1 MPGVETSLPV
11 MLTHAADGKCSIPDV
26 VRWMCEGPSRVYGIQ
41 GKGRL
46 QEGRDAD
53 LVLVDM
59 ESSRTISDADTWTR
73 VGWTA
78 DEGSSLTGWPVCTV
92 VDGTIV
98 HSRTAGGPNSGEI
111 LVEPGSVGRALRVAG
126 ESGVVVIA
134 FVFGGGG
141 FCDLCVALGIHCNR
155 LRTGPGRNIT

>member
-1 MPGVETSLPV
+1 M
-11 MLTHAADGKCSIPDV
+11 
-26 VRWMCEGPSRVYGIQ
+26 
-41 GKGRL
+41 
-46 QEGRDAD
+46 DAD

-78 DEGSSLTGWPVCTV
+78 YEGISLTGWPVCTV

-111 LVEPGSVGRALRVAG
+111 LVEPGSVGRALRFA
-126 ESGVVVIA
+126 
-134 FVFGGGG
+134 
-141 FCDLCVALGIHCNR
+141 
-155 LRTGPGRNIT
+155 